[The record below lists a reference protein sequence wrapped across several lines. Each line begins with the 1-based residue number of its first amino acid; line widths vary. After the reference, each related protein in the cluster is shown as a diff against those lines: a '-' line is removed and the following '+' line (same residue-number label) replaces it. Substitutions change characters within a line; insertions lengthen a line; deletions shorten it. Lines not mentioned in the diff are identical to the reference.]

1 MDCRPLL
8 RDSHVLR
15 AMALRNVFRTSV
27 ARLFVTVVI
36 WVIGFLVTLSC
47 ACGGV
52 MKIELPPETG
62 SFKPTAA
69 SELANAQCL
78 TCHSV
83 EYVVIQPPMP
93 KAFWT
98 AEVKKMREK
107 YGASI
112 PEEVIEPLVN
122 YLADNYGIMTN
133 GSSATAL
140 KPATTA
146 LGTIDVQAFA
156 TKYGCLSCHSANAK
170 IVGPAYKDVAAKYR
184 NDPAAL
190 EKIAQQIHNGGS
202 GKWGPAIMPPFP
214 MVSDDDARK
223 LGTWI
228 LSQGA
233 K

>member
-1 MDCRPLL
+1 MANDQFNV
-8 RDSHVLR
+8 SR
-15 AMALRNVFRTSV
+15 ARIPSRG
-27 ARLFVTVVI
+27 LFVYMRVLCTA
-36 WVIGFLVTLSC
+36 GFLVAVSF
-47 ACGGV
+47 AYAGV

-62 SFKPTAA
+62 SFKPTPG

-83 EYVVIQPPMP
+83 EYVVIQPPMA
-93 KAFWT
+93 KAFWA

-107 YGASI
+107 YAASI
-112 PEEVIEPLVN
+112 PDDQIEPLVN
-122 YLADNYGIMTN
+122 YLEDNYGVVTN
-133 GSSATAL
+133 NPSATAA
-140 KPATTA
+140 KPGPAVSA
-146 LGTIDVQAFA
+146 ASDVQGFA
-156 TKYGCLSCHSANAK
+156 TKFGCLSCHSANAK

-190 EKIAQQIHNGGS
+190 EKITQQIHNGGS

-214 MVSDDDARK
+214 MVSDEDARS

-228 LSQGA
+228 LGQGA

>member
-1 MDCRPLL
+1 
-8 RDSHVLR
+8 
-15 AMALRNVFRTSV
+15 MANDQFNMGRVPM
-27 ARLFVTVVI
+27 AGCGLFVNMRVLCAA
-36 WVIGFLVTLSC
+36 GFLGAVSFAYAGL
-47 ACGGV
+47 

-62 SFKPTAA
+62 SFKPTPG

-83 EYVVIQPPMP
+83 EYVAIQPPMAKP
-93 KAFWT
+93 FWA

-107 YGASI
+107 YAASI
-112 PEEVIEPLVN
+112 PDDQIESLVN
-122 YLADNYGIMTN
+122 YLADNYGVATN
-133 GSSATAL
+133 NPSATAAIPG
-140 KPATTA
+140 PAVSAVT
-146 LGTIDVQAFA
+146 DVQAFA
-156 TKYGCLSCHSANAK
+156 TKFGCLSCHSANAK

-214 MVSDDDARK
+214 MVSDEDARS
-223 LGTWI
+223 LGKWI
-228 LSQGA
+228 LGQGA